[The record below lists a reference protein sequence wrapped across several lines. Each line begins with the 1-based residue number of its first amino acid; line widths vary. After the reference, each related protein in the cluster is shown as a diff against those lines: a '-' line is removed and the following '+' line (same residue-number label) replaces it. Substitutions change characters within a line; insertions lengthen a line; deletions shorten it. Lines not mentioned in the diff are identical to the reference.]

1 MFWLGVICLFLC
13 GIILVQAIVIK
24 MDSTRHDK
32 ERQRLMRLITMKMI
46 GKTAYH
52 AYEGTDEPT
61 RIENEPVG

>member
-13 GIILVQAIVIK
+13 AIILVQAIVIK
-24 MDSTRHDK
+24 MDNTQHDK

-61 RIENEPVG
+61 HVENEPVG